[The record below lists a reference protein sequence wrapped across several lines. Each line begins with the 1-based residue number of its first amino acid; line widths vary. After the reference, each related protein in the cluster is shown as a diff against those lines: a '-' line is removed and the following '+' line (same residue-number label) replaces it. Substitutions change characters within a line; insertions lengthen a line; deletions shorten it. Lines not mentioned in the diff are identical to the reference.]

1 MQGSNKDSPTQLKLI
16 VKAFEVIHEGIM
28 ITDKKKQIMLVNKG
42 FETITGYK
50 ASELIGKDPNVIS
63 SGWHDRS
70 FYQAMW
76 KSVYQNDMWQGEI
89 HDRRNNGEIY
99 VQFLSIFAVKDEK
112 GNLTNFIGIY
122 NDVTEKHDA
131 QQRIEKL
138 THTDNLTNLPNRKS
152 LMIKL
157 SNAISLAKH
166 NNLILG
172 LLLFD
177 MDNFKKINDS
187 SGHRIGDLL
196 LIQIVEKFLP
206 KIENIGTMARLGA
219 DTFAI
224 VFEKLKQIEDMI
236 LFAQQIPGM
245 FEQPFMI
252 ENQEYYISASI
263 GMCFYPF
270 DTQTAEQMVQYADV
284 AMNRAKDLGKNRI
297 ELYTQE
303 QGEKIRNKIFI
314 ENQLRKAFQNNQLSV
329 YYQPQVDISSGKII
343 GCEAL
348 LRWFQ
353 PDLGFTPPDIF
364 IPIAEESGLI
374 GNIEE
379 WLLRKTAR
387 QIKRWKDLGFNLLMS
402 VNISNYRF
410 KIDDFAESTRI
421 IIESEQAKCEWFEL
435 ELTERIVMDHK
446 EVIDKLNYLKKLGFQ
461 LALDDFGTGYSS
473 LAYLKKFNI
482 DKLKIDKSFIQD
494 LPDDTQSR
502 DIVRAV
508 ISLADSLNM
517 VSIAEGAETKG
528 QLDFLAALNCNAYQG
543 YYFSKPVPVDEFE
556 KLLQ

>member
-1 MQGSNKDSPTQLKLI
+1 MQGSNNDSPTQLKLI